1 MICQICTRLFIC
13 LCFSYFQNR
22 KINAFSFFFKSFDF
36 KFRWRKFGQYRRAE
50 MNGFLFLLLISFQF
64 HRSLQYDY
72 FFSVCLFIFCFP
84 FFNGCIAVLLPPIEV
99 SGGSIA
105 GSIVGVLFAAIVVAV
120 VIVLIMRSDFSFQNK
135 HHHVS
140 ANERKHSKSL
150 FLMFDR
156 VSIRIYESHD

>member
-22 KINAFSFFFKSFDF
+22 KITAFSFFFKSFDF

-50 MNGFLFLLLISFQF
+50 MNSFNLFSIFIEVYSMTI
-64 HRSLQYDY
+64 
-72 FFSVCLFIFCFP
+72 FFSVCLFIFCFS
-84 FFNGCIAVLLPPIEV
+84 FLNGCIAVLLPPIEV

-105 GSIVGVLFAAIVVAV
+105 GSVVGVLFAAIVVAV

-135 HHHVS
+135 HHVS